1 MRHAKHAF
9 WLFAMATMLAAC
21 AQVGIP
27 TPDTFNQRL
36 AAGYAT
42 TTAVRQTAADL
53 LNAKKIDVADAENVL
68 KSTDAARTGLDVART
83 LSKTNLAAADSKVT
97 AIHTVLTALSTYLA
111 GRK

>member
-1 MRHAKHAF
+1 MRRMQL
-9 WLFAMATMLAAC
+9 WLGAMVVMLAAC
-21 AQVGIP
+21 AQIGIP

-42 TTAVRQTAADL
+42 TTAVRQTATDL
-53 LNAKKIDVADAENVL
+53 LKAKKIDVADAENVL

-83 LSKTNLAAADSKVT
+83 LAKTNLAAADSKVS